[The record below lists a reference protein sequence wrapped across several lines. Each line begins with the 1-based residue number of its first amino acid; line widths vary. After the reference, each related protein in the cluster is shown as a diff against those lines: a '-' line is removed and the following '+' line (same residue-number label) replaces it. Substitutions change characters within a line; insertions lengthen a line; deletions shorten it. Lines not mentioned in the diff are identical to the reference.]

1 MDRDGEW
8 SDKEQ
13 IRCLS
18 IEETEA
24 FGENRGVRRWGG
36 RQWWQKGRERGSVF
50 VNLMYLISFAVSES
64 SRGWS
69 NSGSKER
76 AGEREESRLMQ
87 QNKGAVAPRRSQCL
101 FLHPPLPPP
110 FLCPLSSFYFFSV
123 LLQLQ
128 FNVFLNDLNTETTH
142 KHNGMRNF
150 LCALSPLKKFI
161 VQWLWVSWTSWQ
173 NVLEG
178 QNLVASV

>member
-1 MDRDGEW
+1 MELHLWHASTARLGLSTARRKKKKGRREMDRDGEW

-110 FLCPLSSFYFFSV
+110 SCARCHLSIFFLFYFNFS
-123 LLQLQ
+123 LMS
-128 FNVFLNDLNTETTH
+128 F
-142 KHNGMRNF
+142 
-150 LCALSPLKKFI
+150 
-161 VQWLWVSWTSWQ
+161 
-173 NVLEG
+173 
-178 QNLVASV
+178 